1 MSKIINLE
9 TVKILETLVTEN
21 NISISYQVLDDLEN
35 VIINN
40 RINIKKEDLTQ
51 LGQNAIDK
59 LQEKIL
65 AKIITKEL

>member
-40 RINIKKEDLTQ
+40 RINIKKEDLPQ